1 MTRVPRRPP
10 GVVLIVVLWVVA
22 VLAVVCL
29 ALGGA
34 VRFQQAHLRRNR
46 DELAS
51 QQALLSAVALG
62 KNLLLRDGA
71 AAETLADE
79 WTGEEPEPFVL
90 NLGRS
95 SVLLSGRPGR
105 WGLEDE
111 SGRLNANVCS
121 AEMLA
126 KLPRMT
132 PAAAEAFVLARESA
146 RAAGGDE
153 ALLAAPGGLTGPY
166 ATPAQLAEALVE
178 AFAKAGGP
186 APVAGAAA
194 SEAGS
199 SPAASWAAQ
208 AGLPPA
214 VAEAMG
220 YLTVY
225 SRQRNVDAQTRPRTN
240 INTAA
245 EDGISEAVGGHFT
258 DEQIE
263 AIVISRAERPFG
275 SVGELL
281 TRTMEI
287 AKPDGAKVIVRIG
300 REQLKPVVDR
310 LTTTDAEILLGLVN
324 VNTAPEQVLRCLP
337 GLGEA
342 DASGIAARRAARQ
355 AQDGQALAN
364 PGWLLDVL
372 SDEAFA
378 KVCPFVTTRSQ
389 QFRMRAEA
397 RPAQTVS
404 SEPPTET
411 PGWAQPVS
419 AHALAILE
427 RDAEQCNVLVWLVWT
442 APVGAGGT

>member
-1 MTRVPRRPP
+1 MTPARRKPT

-46 DELAS
+46 DELTS

-62 KNLLLRDGA
+62 KNLLLGDGR

-79 WTGEEPEPFVL
+79 WTGEEPEQFVL
-90 NLGRS
+90 DLGRS
-95 SVLLSGRPGR
+95 TVLLSGRPGR

-126 KLPRMT
+126 KLPGMT
-132 PAAAEAFVLARESA
+132 PAAAEAFVSARESA
-146 RAAGGDE
+146 RAAAPGE
-153 ALLAAPGGLTGPY
+153 ALLSAPGGLTGPY
-166 ATPAQLAEALVE
+166 ATPAQLAEALEE
-178 AFAKAGGP
+178 AFAGTGGP
-186 APVAGAAA
+186 APMAGQAA
-194 SEAGS
+194 SEMGL
-199 SPAASWAAQ
+199 SPAGSWAAQ
-208 AGLPPA
+208 AGVSAA
-214 VAEAMG
+214 VAEVFS
-220 YLTVY
+220 YLTIY
-225 SRQRNVDAQTRPRTN
+225 SRQRNVDDQARPRTN

-245 EDGISEAVGGHFT
+245 KEGISEAVGGHFT

-263 AIVISRAERPFG
+263 AIVASRAERPFG

-287 AKPDGAKVIVRIG
+287 HKPDGAKVIVRIG

-324 VNTAPEQVLRCLP
+324 VNTACEQVLRCLP
-337 GLGEA
+337 GLSEA
-342 DASGIAARRAARQ
+342 DASGIAARRAALEG
-355 AQDGQALAN
+355 QDGQALAN

-378 KVCPFVTTRSQ
+378 RVCPFVTTRSQ
-389 QFRMRAEA
+389 QFRLRAEA
-397 RPAQTVS
+397 RPARAA
-404 SEPPTET
+404 SEPLTET
-411 PGWAQPVS
+411 PGWAQPVTR
-419 AHALAILE
+419 ALGVLE
-427 RDAEQCNVLVWLVWT
+427 RDAKRCNVLVWLVWA
-442 APVGAGGT
+442 APRGVGGA